1 MPDFDDERPEPPP
14 AEGVRILGAEEAQA
28 AVDGGPDRAR
38 PEEPRRRRRRSAPP
52 DDVQPAA
59 RFPLPAD
66 RVPGDSAGPTPRPAP
81 APAPYAPPPTA
92 PSAGE
97 PSGAMPLPH
106 WTEPATGEVPMIA
119 DEPGDEE
126 VWAAAGNQ
134 PRFRS
139 DAGDWD
145 DGDFSLGAESVD
157 DDTTAI
163 GALVDVPDV
172 DEDEE
177 FAAQVAARRAPAR
190 KTRTRPPRQSRSRGA
205 AAAAAAPPS
214 PYPSIDDQGATPR
227 VTPTRDDLPARVI
240 TGAILAAVALLAF
253 VVGRAGTAVLI
264 TVIVAAAAFE
274 LFEGF
279 RRAGFQPATLLGLL
293 GSLALVG
300 IAYNHGERAFPLVTA
315 VVVGFTLFWYLAKV
329 VHARPM
335 VNAAVTIFGFAYVGI
350 LGGFAGLLLVFP
362 DGVGMIIGLVLC
374 AVSYDVAGYF
384 VGSRMGHRP
393 LMPDVSP
400 NKTVE
405 GLVGGMA
412 ASVLMGA
419 IIGVITIQPWD
430 SLGHGLLLGI
440 VVAIFAPL
448 GDLVESM
455 LKRDLGLKDFG
466 TLLPGHGG
474 VLDRFDAMLFCLP
487 AVYYLVVALGLT

>member
-1 MPDFDDERPEPPP
+1 
-14 AEGVRILGAEEAQA
+14 
-28 AVDGGPDRAR
+28 
-38 PEEPRRRRRRSAPP
+38 
-52 DDVQPAA
+52 
-59 RFPLPAD
+59 
-66 RVPGDSAGPTPRPAP
+66 
-81 APAPYAPPPTA
+81 
-92 PSAGE
+92 
-97 PSGAMPLPH
+97 
-106 WTEPATGEVPMIA
+106 MIA

-126 VWAAAGNQ
+126 VWAAAGNE

-139 DAGDWD
+139 DAGDWGG
-145 DGDFSLGAESVD
+145 GDFSLGDESLHD
-157 DDTTAI
+157 ETTAM
-163 GALVDVPDV
+163 GALVDIPDL
-172 DEDEE
+172 DDDEE
-177 FAAQVAARRAPAR
+177 FAAEVAARRAPPR
-190 KTRTRPPRQSRSRGA
+190 KTRGKAPRQGRARS
-205 AAAAAAPPS
+205 AAPPPVPS
-214 PYPSIDDQGATPR
+214 PYPSLDDEGASPR
-227 VTPTRDDLPARVI
+227 VTPTRDDLPTRLV

-253 VVGRAGTAVLI
+253 VVGRAGTAVLV

-293 GSLALVG
+293 GSLSLVG
-300 IAYNHGERAFPLVTA
+300 IAYNHGERAFPLVAA
-315 VVVGFTLFWYLAKV
+315 VVVGFTLLWYLAKV

-335 VNAAVTIFGFAYVGI
+335 VNAAVTVFGFAYVGI

-362 DGVGMIIGLVLC
+362 DGVGMIIGLALC

-412 ASVLMGA
+412 ASVAMGL
-419 IIGVITIQPWD
+419 VIAVVGLHPWNT
-430 SLGHGLLLGI
+430 LGHGLLLGI
-440 VVAIFAPL
+440 IVAIFAPL

>member
-1 MPDFDDERPEPPP
+1 MSDIDDDLPEPAPP
-14 AEGVRILGAEEAQA
+14 EGVRILGAEEAQA
-28 AVDGGPDRAR
+28 AVDGGPERPR
-38 PEEPRRRRRRSAPP
+38 PEEPPRRRRRQAPP
-52 DDVQPAA
+52 DDIQPAA
-59 RFPLPAD
+59 RFPLPAERSGSD
-66 RVPGDSAGPTPRPAP
+66 LPGPLPRPTATP
-81 APAPYAPPPTA
+81 APPLPT
-92 PSAGE
+92 SSGMGE
-97 PSGAMPLPH
+97 PSGPIPLQH
-106 WTEPATGEVPMIA
+106 WTEPPTGEVPMIA
-119 DEPGDEE
+119 VEEGDEE
-126 VWAAAGNQ
+126 IWASGANQ

-139 DAGDWD
+139 DVGDW
-145 DGDFSLGAESVD
+145 GDADFGIGEESLH
-157 DDTTAI
+157 DDTTAM
-163 GALVDVPDV
+163 GALVDIPDV

-190 KTRTRPPRQSRSRGA
+190 RTRTRTPRTGRTRTPAAPP
-205 AAAAAAPPS
+205 PPS
-214 PYPSIDDQGATPR
+214 PYPTFEDQGAAKR
-227 VTPTRDDLPARVI
+227 VTPPRDDLTTRVI

-253 VVGRAGTAVLI
+253 VIGRAGTAVLI

-293 GSLALVG
+293 GSLSIVG
-300 IAYNHGERAFPLVTA
+300 IAYNYGERAFPLVSA
-315 VVVGFTLFWYLAKV
+315 VVIGFTLFWYLAKV

-335 VNAAVTIFGFAYVGI
+335 VNAAVTIFGFGYVGL

-362 DGVGMIIGLVLC
+362 DGVGMILGLVLC
-374 AVSYDVAGYF
+374 AVSYDVVGYF

-405 GLVGGMA
+405 GLLGGMG
-412 ASVLMGA
+412 ASVIMGA
-419 IIGVITIQPWD
+419 IVGVILSLHPWD

-487 AVYYLVVALGLT
+487 AVYYLVVALGIS

>member
-1 MPDFDDERPEPPP
+1 VPEFDDDRSEAPP

-28 AVDGGPDRAR
+28 ATEGGPDHT
-38 PEEPRRRRRRSAPP
+38 PNEEPRRRRRSAPP

-66 RVPGDSAGPTPRPAP
+66 RLPGEDPGPTVRPAP
-81 APAPYAPPPTA
+81 PPPV
-92 PSAGE
+92 GE
-97 PSGAMPLPH
+97 GSGPVPLPH
-106 WTEPATGEVPMIA
+106 WTEPPTGEVPMIA

-126 VWAAAGNQ
+126 VWSASSNE

-139 DAGDWD
+139 DAAQWGESDFAGDE
-145 DGDFSLGAESVD
+145 GVH
-157 DDTTAI
+157 DDTTAM
-163 GALVDVPDV
+163 GALVDVPEV
-172 DEDEE
+172 DDDEE
-177 FAAQVAARRAPAR
+177 FAAQVAARRNAPAR
-190 KTRTRPPRQSRSRGA
+190 RGRSKPSRARRGA
-205 AAAAAAPPS
+205 GAAP
-214 PYPSIDDQGATPR
+214 ATQFPTIEDETDTPHAGGPR
-227 VTPTRDDLPARVI
+227 VTPAPDDLTTRVV
-240 TGAILAAVALLAF
+240 TAAVLAAVALLAF
-253 VVGRAGTAVLI
+253 VIGRAGTAVLI

-279 RRAGFQPATLLGLL
+279 RRAGFQPATLLALL
-293 GSLALVG
+293 GAVSMVG
-300 IAYNHGERAFPLVTA
+300 IAYNHGERAFPLVSA
-315 VVVGFTLFWYLAKV
+315 VVIAFTLFWYLAKV

-335 VNAAVTIFGFAYVGI
+335 VNAAVTIFGFGYVG
-350 LGGFAGLLLVFP
+350 LFGGFAGLLLVFP

-400 NKTVE
+400 NKTLE
-405 GLVGGMA
+405 GLAGGMA
-412 ASVLMGA
+412 ASIVMGILIA
-419 IIGVITIQPWD
+419 IVGLHPWND
-430 SLGHGLLLGI
+430 LGHGLLLGV
-440 VVAIFAPL
+440 VVAVFAPL

-466 TLLPGHGG
+466 TILPGHGG